1 MGTPQSPAS
10 GPADP
15 TSSDAVAAGSVTD
28 TSQAADPAGGLA
40 RAPGGAVPSARV
52 GIHAVHA
59 GAAAALLEPLEESD
73 AESEGWLI
81 TYLDMITLL
90 LVMMVVMLAFAGKLN
105 GVGEGSE
112 AVARQAGTAAP
123 IELPPLPL
131 PAAAPETETET
142 AAMPDLG
149 EEIEVLVENRS
160 LSFRI
165 SSEILFES
173 GQADLSL
180 GGLALLRR
188 LLPVLRDSPHPIA
201 VHGHTDALPI
211 RSARFPS
218 NWELSGARAGS
229 VVRYFEANGID
240 RQRLR
245 AVGFAD
251 TRPLA
256 DNRNADG
263 RAQNRRVE
271 LVLEQPA
278 H

>member
-1 MGTPQSPAS
+1 MGTSQSAAAGAS
-10 GPADP
+10 DP
-15 TSSDAVAAGSVTD
+15 TPF
-28 TSQAADPAGGLA
+28 DPAAEGSSAGAAQTPAPAGTAANPPVSATRGA
-40 RAPGGAVPSARV
+40 RA

-59 GAAAALLEPLEESD
+59 GAAAALLDPLEESD
-73 AESEGWLI
+73 SESEGWLI

-131 PAAAPETETET
+131 PPAAPET
-142 AAMPDLG
+142 AAVPDLG
-149 EEIEVLVENRS
+149 EDIEVLVQDRS

-173 GQADLSL
+173 GQAELSL

-278 H
+278 D